1 MPLHAS
7 AVEAVPPSRRRRW
20 AVTAAVH
27 PIGLAI
33 ILVTLRQAAL
43 LLTPRSPLGF
53 FDPLED
59 CAIRE
64 LEIPE
69 VRLDE

>member
-1 MPLHAS
+1 M
-7 AVEAVPPSRRRRW
+7 
-20 AVTAAVH
+20 TAAVH